1 MDHLDSPSEEFL
13 TALVSAST
21 ARSPLPEQLTRF
33 YDEAK
38 HLSYRFEKKDPFLH
52 PYEGLVSV
60 FHPQVTAAAA
70 HFTKRRMVYPND
82 PDFVAPLALEMS
94 CNEGDPSFVQ
104 DGLSGFRKNWDVFTQ
119 GALSNLNWY
128 AVFECLF

>member
-1 MDHLDSPSEEFL
+1 MLPGTIHGPSPSEEFL

-33 YDEAK
+33 YNEAK

-60 FHPQVTAAAA
+60 FHP
-70 HFTKRRMVYPND
+70 
-82 PDFVAPLALEMS
+82 
-94 CNEGDPSFVQ
+94 
-104 DGLSGFRKNWDVFTQ
+104 GLQQQQHTSQSVVWYIPMILI
-119 GALSNLNWY
+119 LSHPWL
-128 AVFECLF
+128 LK